1 MSATTDTTR
10 RAPAAATPRR
20 CPWCTPTDPSARP
33 ASRSTGSDPST
44 TPRPRAGPSPTAGT
58 APSGCSFCRLGTAAL
73 LAVTGLQKIDQ
84 RPGTVTML
92 RTAGLPAPDVLGGLL
107 GPVQLAMAAALVL
120 GVAVRLVGL
129 GLLAQSVVALVLV
142 DWSGR
147 VDVFLPGVSGFTGER
162 QVLLA
167 AIGAALL
174 GLGGGGLGLDRRV
187 RARRA
192 QR

>member
-1 MSATTDTTR
+1 MSTATEPGGDTAAMPTVGGGR
-10 RAPAAATPRR
+10 PAREPFAGLGPREGAAA
-20 CPWCTPTDPSARP
+20 DDRP
-33 ASRSTGSDPST
+33 ASRPVTDRWDG
-44 TPRPRAGPSPTAGT
+44 ALGL
-58 APSGCSFCRLGTAAL
+58 FLLRLGTAAL
-73 LAVTGLQKIDQ
+73 LAVTGLQKVDQ

-92 RTAGLPAPDVLGGLL
+92 RDAGLPAPEVLGALL

-120 GVAVRLVGL
+120 GLAVRVVGV

-147 VDVFLPGVSGFTGER
+147 TDVFLPGVSGLAGER
-162 QVLLA
+162 SLLLA

-187 RARRA
+187 RARR
-192 QR
+192 RG